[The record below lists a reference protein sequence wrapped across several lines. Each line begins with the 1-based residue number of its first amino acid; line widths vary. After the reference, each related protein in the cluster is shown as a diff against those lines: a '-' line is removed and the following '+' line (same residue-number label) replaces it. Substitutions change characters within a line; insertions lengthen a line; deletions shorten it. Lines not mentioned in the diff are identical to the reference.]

1 MYENTIAYGRDEL
14 WQELADKTT
23 PEISLAMRELYSI
36 YSEELIDWFAGLY
49 DIDVGGYYYSQSA
62 RDNEKTVFNDKE
74 YLLLPDAE
82 STCQALGFWASTG
95 MAEKCGGAYASA
107 LPEWM
112 KKDIAN
118 YIYNLQDP
126 DGYFYHPQW
135 GKNISLS
142 RRARDFNWSLSML
155 KNLGREPKYPTIL
168 DAGKDEKKENG
179 DTLIPDHLS
188 SPEKFQEYLESSNI
202 NERSYNFGNQLSSQ
216 FAQIRAMGLDKQ
228 LLDFLDAHQHPES
241 GHWHNELN
249 YYAVN
254 GIMKISGVYNA
265 AGRPLPNA
273 VAAAK
278 SAIYAI
284 TSDEEVKAVVDLWNT
299 WIAVHAMITNLRK
312 FGEDEAAAEIVKTL
326 RDNAP
331 AMIRKS
337 REKISLFQKEM
348 GSFSYHKKYASPTSQ
363 GAPVTCGY
371 VSEGDV
377 NATVISSSLLIYSI
391 FNALDIPD
399 LKIPMFSDSDRLRYI
414 ELLENRRK
422 SKQ

>member
-23 PEISLAMRELYSI
+23 PELSLAMRELYSL
-36 YSEELIDWFAGLY
+36 YSSELVDWFAGLY
-49 DIDVGGYYYSQSA
+49 DIDIGGYYYSQSA
-62 RDNEKTVFNDKE
+62 RDNEKTVYNEKE

-82 STCQALGFWASTG
+82 STCQALGFWSGTG
-95 MAEKCGGAYASA
+95 MAEKTGGTYASA

-155 KNLGREPKYPTIL
+155 ESLGGAPKYPTIL
-168 DAGKDEKKENG
+168 DAGKSDKKEND
-179 DTLIPDHLS
+179 DTLIPEHLS
-188 SPEKFQEYLESSNI
+188 SPEKFAEYLESNNI

-216 FAQIRAMGLDKQ
+216 FPQIRAMGLDKQ
-228 LLDFLDAHQHPES
+228 LLDFLDAHQHSES

-273 VAAAK
+273 MAAAK

-299 WIAVHAMITNLRK
+299 WIAVRAMVTNLRK

-326 RDNAP
+326 WENAP

-337 REKISLFQKEM
+337 REKILPFRKEM
-348 GSFSYHKKYASPTSQ
+348 GSFSYHRKHASPTSQ
-363 GAPVTCGY
+363 GAPVTCGL
-371 VSEGDV
+371 VAEGDI
-377 NATVISSSLLIYSI
+377 NATVISSYLLINSL

-399 LKIPMFSDSDRLRYI
+399 IKVPMFSDADRLRYI
-414 ELLENRRK
+414 EILENRRK
-422 SKQ
+422 SK

>member
-23 PEISLAMRELYSI
+23 PEISLAMRELYSL
-36 YSEELIDWFAGLY
+36 YSDELIDWFAGLY
-49 DIDVGGYYYSQSA
+49 DIEIGGYYYSQSA

-273 VAAAK
+273 MAAAK

-312 FGEDEAAAEIVKTL
+312 FGEDEAAAKIVKTL
-326 RDNAP
+326 WDNAP

-371 VSEGDV
+371 VYEGDV